1 MSVFRALVRREL
13 SAFFQGPTGFIIIA
27 AVMFLI
33 GLGFV
38 VVLSG
43 LNGEA
48 TPMPVTQVFYGT
60 YFFWVIL
67 LLIAPVITMRSFAM
81 ERASGTYESLMTAPI
96 GDWQVVLSKF
106 AGALIFYMILWVPLL
121 ICSVVVRFYVGESA
135 VLGLGT
141 MFTSALGILMIGC
154 LYMSIGCFASALT
167 RNQAVAAVS
176 GLALG
181 AALFF
186 TGFFSYFAGDRT
198 DWLSQLAR
206 HISLA
211 NHMESLTRGVVDL
224 GAIVF
229 FLSLTGL
236 FLYLTHKVVE
246 SRRWK

>member
-13 SAFFQGPTGFIIIA
+13 AAFFQGPTGFIIIA

-141 MFTSALGILMIGC
+141 MFTSALGILIVGC

-176 GLALG
+176 GFALG

-211 NHMESLTRGVVDL
+211 NHMESFTRGVVDL

>member
-1 MSVFRALVRREL
+1 MSVFRALARREL

-141 MFTSALGILMIGC
+141 MFTSALGILMVGC

-176 GLALG
+176 GFALG

>member
-141 MFTSALGILMIGC
+141 MFTSALGILMVGC

-176 GLALG
+176 GFALG

-211 NHMESLTRGVVDL
+211 NHMESFSRGVVDL

>member
-1 MSVFRALVRREL
+1 MRVFRALVRREL

-33 GLGFV
+33 GLGFL

-141 MFTSALGILMIGC
+141 MFTSALGILMVGC

-176 GLALG
+176 GFALG

-211 NHMESLTRGVVDL
+211 NHMESFTRGVIDL

>member
-1 MSVFRALVRREL
+1 MNVFRALVRREL

-33 GLGFV
+33 GLGFL

-48 TPMPVTQVFYGT
+48 TPMPVTQIFYGT

-81 ERASGTYESLMTAPI
+81 ERASGTYESLMTAPV

-141 MFTSALGILMIGC
+141 MFTSALGILMVGC

-176 GLALG
+176 GFALG

-211 NHMESLTRGVVDL
+211 NHMESFTRGVIDL

>member
-1 MSVFRALVRREL
+1 MNVFRALVRREL

-33 GLGFV
+33 GLGFL

-81 ERASGTYESLMTAPI
+81 ERASGTYESLMTAPV

-141 MFTSALGILMIGC
+141 MFTSALGILMVGC

-176 GLALG
+176 GFALG

-206 HISLA
+206 HISLS

>member
-1 MSVFRALVRREL
+1 MNVFRALVRREL

-33 GLGFV
+33 GLGV
-38 VVLSG
+38 LVVLSG

-60 YFFWVIL
+60 YFFWLIL

-81 ERASGTYESLMTAPI
+81 ERASGTYESLMTAPV

-141 MFTSALGILMIGC
+141 MFTSALGILMVGC

-176 GLALG
+176 GFALG

-211 NHMESLTRGVVDL
+211 NHMESFTRGVSDL

>member
-1 MSVFRALVRREL
+1 MNVFRALVRREL

-33 GLGFV
+33 GLGFLV
-38 VVLSG
+38 LLSG

-48 TPMPVTQVFYGT
+48 TPMPITQVFYGT

-81 ERASGTYESLMTAPI
+81 ERASGTYESLMTAPV

-141 MFTSALGILMIGC
+141 MFTSALGILMVGC

-176 GLALG
+176 GFALG

-211 NHMESLTRGVVDL
+211 NHMESFTRGVIDL

>member
-106 AGALIFYMILWVPLL
+106 AGALFFYMILWVPLL

-141 MFTSALGILMIGC
+141 MFTSALGILMVGC

-176 GLALG
+176 GFALG

-211 NHMESLTRGVVDL
+211 NHMESFTRGVIDL

>member
-1 MSVFRALVRREL
+1 MNVFRALVRREL
-13 SAFFQGPTGFIIIA
+13 LAFFQGPNGFIIIA

-33 GLGFV
+33 GLGFI

-81 ERASGTYESLMTAPI
+81 ERASGTYETLMTAPI

-106 AGALIFYMILWVPLL
+106 TGALIFYMILWLPLL
-121 ICSVVVRFYVGESA
+121 ACSIVVRLYVGESA

-141 MFTSALGILMIGC
+141 MLTSALGILMVGS

-176 GLALG
+176 GFALG

-211 NHMESLTRGVVDL
+211 NHMESFTRGVIDL
-224 GAIVF
+224 GSIVF

>member
-33 GLGFV
+33 GLGFLV
-38 VVLSG
+38 LLSG

-48 TPMPVTQVFYGT
+48 TPMPITQVFYGT

-81 ERASGTYESLMTAPI
+81 ERASGTYESLMTAPV

-141 MFTSALGILMIGC
+141 MFTSALGILMVGC

-176 GLALG
+176 GFALG

-211 NHMESLTRGVVDL
+211 NHMESFTRGMIDV

>member
-1 MSVFRALVRREL
+1 MNVFRALVRREL

-33 GLGFV
+33 GLGFL

-81 ERASGTYESLMTAPI
+81 ERASGTYESLMTAPV

-121 ICSVVVRFYVGESA
+121 ICSIVVRFYVGESA

-141 MFTSALGILMIGC
+141 MFTSALGILMVGC

-176 GLALG
+176 GFALG

-198 DWLSQLAR
+198 DWVSQLAR

-211 NHMESLTRGVVDL
+211 NHMESFSRGVIDL

>member
-33 GLGFV
+33 GLGFL

-106 AGALIFYMILWVPLL
+106 VGALIFYMILWLPLL

-141 MFTSALGILMIGC
+141 MFTSALGILMVGC
-154 LYMSIGCFASALT
+154 LYMSIGCSASALT

-176 GLALG
+176 GFALG

-211 NHMESLTRGVVDL
+211 NHMESFTRGVIDL

>member
-1 MSVFRALVRREL
+1 MNVFRALVRREL

-33 GLGFV
+33 GLGFL

-81 ERASGTYESLMTAPI
+81 ERASGTYESLMTAPV

-141 MFTSALGILMIGC
+141 MFTSALGILMVGC

-176 GLALG
+176 GFALG

-211 NHMESLTRGVVDL
+211 NHMESFTRGVIDL

-229 FLSLTGL
+229 FLSLTGV

>member
-33 GLGFV
+33 GLGFL

-176 GLALG
+176 GFALG

-211 NHMESLTRGVVDL
+211 NHMESFTRGVVDL

>member
-33 GLGFV
+33 GLGFL

-67 LLIAPVITMRSFAM
+67 LLIAPVITMRSFVM
-81 ERASGTYESLMTAPI
+81 ERASGTYESLMTAPV

-141 MFTSALGILMIGC
+141 MFTSALGILMVGC

-176 GLALG
+176 GFALG

-211 NHMESLTRGVVDL
+211 NHMESFSRGVIDL

>member
-141 MFTSALGILMIGC
+141 MFTSALGILMVGC
-154 LYMSIGCFASALT
+154 LYMSIGCFTSALT

-176 GLALG
+176 GFALG

-211 NHMESLTRGVVDL
+211 NHMESFTRGVVDL

>member
-1 MSVFRALVRREL
+1 MNVFRALVRREL

-33 GLGFV
+33 GLGFL

-81 ERASGTYESLMTAPI
+81 ERASGTYESLMTAPV

-141 MFTSALGILMIGC
+141 MFTSALGILMVGC

-176 GLALG
+176 GFALG

-211 NHMESLTRGVVDL
+211 NHMESFTRGMIDL

>member
-33 GLGFV
+33 GLGFL

-81 ERASGTYESLMTAPI
+81 ERASGTYESLMTAPV

-121 ICSVVVRFYVGESA
+121 ICSIVVRFYVGESA

-141 MFTSALGILMIGC
+141 MFTSALGILMVGC

-176 GLALG
+176 GFALG

-206 HISLA
+206 YISLA
-211 NHMESLTRGVVDL
+211 NHMESFTRGVIDL

>member
-33 GLGFV
+33 GLGFL

-141 MFTSALGILMIGC
+141 MFTSALGILMVGC

-176 GLALG
+176 GFALG

-206 HISLA
+206 YISLA
-211 NHMESLTRGVVDL
+211 NHMESFTRGVIDL

>member
-1 MSVFRALVRREL
+1 MNVFRALVRREL

-33 GLGFV
+33 GLGFL

-81 ERASGTYESLMTAPI
+81 ERASGTYESLMTAPV

-141 MFTSALGILMIGC
+141 MFTSALGILMVGC

-176 GLALG
+176 GFALG

-211 NHMESLTRGVVDL
+211 NHMESFTRGVVNL

>member
-1 MSVFRALVRREL
+1 MNVFRVLVRREL
-13 SAFFQGPTGFIIIA
+13 SAFFQGPTGFIIVA
-27 AVMFLI
+27 AVLFLI
-33 GLGFV
+33 GLGFI

-81 ERASGTYESLMTAPI
+81 ERSSGTYETLMTAPI

-106 AGALIFYMILWVPLL
+106 TGALIFYMILWLPLL
-121 ICSVVVRFYVGESA
+121 ACSIVVRLYVGESA
-135 VLGLGT
+135 VLGFGT
-141 MFTSALGILMIGC
+141 MLTSALGILMVGS

-176 GLALG
+176 GFALG

-186 TGFFSYFAGDRT
+186 TGFFWYFAGDRT

-211 NHMESLTRGVVDL
+211 NHMESFTRGVIDL

-236 FLYLTHKVVE
+236 FLYLTLKVVE

>member
-81 ERASGTYESLMTAPI
+81 EHASGTYESLMTAPI

-121 ICSVVVRFYVGESA
+121 ICSIVVRFYVGESA

-141 MFTSALGILMIGC
+141 MFTSALGILMVGC

-176 GLALG
+176 GFALG

-206 HISLA
+206 YISLA
-211 NHMESLTRGVVDL
+211 NHMESFTRGVIDL

>member
-1 MSVFRALVRREL
+1 MNVFRALVRREL

-33 GLGFV
+33 GLGFL

-141 MFTSALGILMIGC
+141 MFTSVLGILMIGC
-154 LYMSIGCFASALT
+154 LYMSMGCFASALT

-176 GLALG
+176 GFALG

-211 NHMESLTRGVVDL
+211 NHMESFTRGVVDL

>member
-121 ICSVVVRFYVGESA
+121 ICSIVVRFYVGESA

-141 MFTSALGILMIGC
+141 MFTSALGILMVGC

-176 GLALG
+176 GFALG

>member
-1 MSVFRALVRREL
+1 MNVFRALVRREL
-13 SAFFQGPTGFIIIA
+13 WAFFQGPTGFIIIA

-33 GLGFV
+33 GLGFLV
-38 VVLSG
+38 LLSG

-48 TPMPVTQVFYGT
+48 TPMPITQVFYGT

-81 ERASGTYESLMTAPI
+81 ERASGTYESLMTAPV

-141 MFTSALGILMIGC
+141 MFTSALGILMVGC

-176 GLALG
+176 GFALG

-211 NHMESLTRGVVDL
+211 NHMESFSRGVIDL

>member
-60 YFFWVIL
+60 YFFWLIL

-141 MFTSALGILMIGC
+141 MFTSALGILMVGC

-167 RNQAVAAVS
+167 LNQAVAAVS
-176 GLALG
+176 GFALG

>member
-1 MSVFRALVRREL
+1 MNVFRALVRREL
-13 SAFFQGPTGFIIIA
+13 SAFFQAPTGFIMIA

-33 GLGFV
+33 GLGFL

-81 ERASGTYESLMTAPI
+81 ERASGTYESLMTAPV

-121 ICSVVVRFYVGESA
+121 ICSIVVRFYVGESA

-141 MFTSALGILMIGC
+141 MFTSALGILMVGC

-176 GLALG
+176 GFALG

-206 HISLA
+206 YISLA
-211 NHMESLTRGVVDL
+211 NHMESFTRGVIDL

>member
-81 ERASGTYESLMTAPI
+81 ERDSGTYESLMTAPI

-121 ICSVVVRFYVGESA
+121 ICSVVVRFYVGKSA

-141 MFTSALGILMIGC
+141 MFTSALGILMVGC

-176 GLALG
+176 GFALG

-211 NHMESLTRGVVDL
+211 NHMESFTRGVIDL

>member
-1 MSVFRALVRREL
+1 
-13 SAFFQGPTGFIIIA
+13 
-27 AVMFLI
+27 MFLI

-141 MFTSALGILMIGC
+141 MFTSALGILMVGC

-176 GLALG
+176 GFALG

>member
-1 MSVFRALVRREL
+1 MNVFRALVRREL

-33 GLGFV
+33 GLGFL

-60 YFFWVIL
+60 YFFWLIL

-81 ERASGTYESLMTAPI
+81 ERASGTYENLMTAPV

-141 MFTSALGILMIGC
+141 MFTSALGILMVGC

-176 GLALG
+176 GFALG

-211 NHMESLTRGVVDL
+211 NHMESFTRGVIDL

>member
-33 GLGFV
+33 GLGFL

-106 AGALIFYMILWVPLL
+106 VGALIFYMILWVPLL

-141 MFTSALGILMIGC
+141 MFTSALGILMVGC

-176 GLALG
+176 GFALG

-211 NHMESLTRGVVDL
+211 NHMESFTRGVIDL

>member
-1 MSVFRALVRREL
+1 MNVFRALVRREL

-81 ERASGTYESLMTAPI
+81 ERDSGTYESLMTAPI

-141 MFTSALGILMIGC
+141 MFTSALGILMVGC

-176 GLALG
+176 GFALG

-211 NHMESLTRGVVDL
+211 NHMESFTRGVIDL

>member
-81 ERASGTYESLMTAPI
+81 ERASGTYESLMTAPV

-106 AGALIFYMILWVPLL
+106 AGALIFYIILWVPLL

-141 MFTSALGILMIGC
+141 MFTSALGILMVGC

-176 GLALG
+176 GFALG

>member
-33 GLGFV
+33 GLGFLV
-38 VVLSG
+38 LLSG

-48 TPMPVTQVFYGT
+48 TPMPITQVFYGT

-81 ERASGTYESLMTAPI
+81 ERASGTYESLMTAPV

-121 ICSVVVRFYVGESA
+121 ICSVVVRFYVGESS

-141 MFTSALGILMIGC
+141 MFTSALGILMVGC

-176 GLALG
+176 GFALG

-211 NHMESLTRGVVDL
+211 NHMESFTRGMIDL

>member
-1 MSVFRALVRREL
+1 MSVFLALVRREL

-141 MFTSALGILMIGC
+141 MFTSALGILMVGC

-176 GLALG
+176 GFALG

>member
-1 MSVFRALVRREL
+1 MNVFRALVRREL
-13 SAFFQGPTGFIIIA
+13 SAFFQGPTGFIIIT

-33 GLGFV
+33 GLGFL

-81 ERASGTYESLMTAPI
+81 ERASGTYESLMTAPV

-141 MFTSALGILMIGC
+141 MFTSALGILMVGC

-176 GLALG
+176 GFALG

-206 HISLA
+206 YISLA
-211 NHMESLTRGVVDL
+211 NHMESFTRGVIDL